1 MDLHSSLREI
11 KGVGEKTEQ
20 LFQKI
25 GVYTLGDI
33 LLHFPRTYQ
42 EYPQPDDPNEENIG
56 QITAVCGFLRTPA
69 IFRRGKRMD
78 ITLASLFCKDQVV
91 ECVWFRMPYI
101 AKQLQVGQPYIF
113 YGRLLQEKHGY
124 KMEQPAIFTPEKYL
138 TLRDT
143 LQPIYSLTK
152 GMTQQ
157 MVRKLTLA
165 ACDSLAEYSEEN
177 LPDFVEQREGFPS
190 YMQAIRQVHFPTHF
204 EALAEGRRRLV
215 YQEFFY
221 FILHSRILEAGTT
234 GIENSWHFAKTALT
248 DDTIQKLPYTL
259 TKGQMDT
266 LSQIRSD
273 LQGPYVSQRLVQGDV
288 GSGKTIVAFL
298 AMLDVVAS
306 GYQAAIMAPTEVLAM
321 QHAASFRGMCAE
333 YGLPYQ
339 VVCLTGSMTASQKQK
354 TYEIIATTPQIFV
367 VGTHALIQ
375 EKVHYLNLALV
386 VTDEQHRF
394 GVKQR
399 ESLSKKGTTPHMLVM
414 SATPIPRTLAMIL
427 YGNMQISTI
436 RELPADRIPI
446 KTCVI
451 KEDLRQKAYEM
462 IGRELADGHQAYIIC
477 PLVEASDQTE
487 AENVIDYLD
496 RIRPIFGEQI
506 SIATLHGKMPP
517 KEKNTIMQDFTEGK
531 TQILVSTTVVEVG
544 VNVPNATLIMIEDA
558 NRFGLAQLHQ
568 LRGRVGRGKWQSYCI
583 LMDKSKGKKKTD
595 RLEVMHKSNDGFFI
609 AQEDLRLRG
618 PGDFFGIRQS
628 GELGFRLADIIGDAD
643 LLQKAS
649 QDVADLLR
657 EDECLENHPAIRKN
671 LSSFA
676 SDNNMIL

>member
-42 EYPQPDDPNEENIG
+42 EYPQLDDPNEENIG

-165 ACDSLAEYSEEN
+165 ACDSLAGYSEEN

-321 QHAASFRGMCAE
+321 QHAASFRRMCAD

-399 ESLSKKGTTPHMLVM
+399 ESLSKKGMTPHMLVM

-427 YGNMQISTI
+427 YGNMQISAI

-487 AENVIDYLD
+487 AENVTDYLD

-506 SIATLHGKMPP
+506 SIAALHGKMPP
-517 KEKNTIMQDFTEGK
+517 KEKNTIMQDFAEGK

-657 EDECLENHPAIRKN
+657 EDECLENHPAIRNN

>member
-1 MDLHSSLREI
+1 
-11 KGVGEKTEQ
+11 
-20 LFQKI
+20 
-25 GVYTLGDI
+25 
-33 LLHFPRTYQ
+33 
-42 EYPQPDDPNEENIG
+42 
-56 QITAVCGFLRTPA
+56 
-69 IFRRGKRMD
+69 
-78 ITLASLFCKDQVV
+78 
-91 ECVWFRMPYI
+91 
-101 AKQLQVGQPYIF
+101 
-113 YGRLLQEKHGY
+113 
-124 KMEQPAIFTPEKYL
+124 
-138 TLRDT
+138 
-143 LQPIYSLTK
+143 
-152 GMTQQ
+152 MTQQ

-165 ACDSLAEYSEEN
+165 ACDSLADYSEEN

-190 YMQAIRQVHFPTHF
+190 YMQAIRQVHFPMHF

-234 GIENSWHFAKTALT
+234 GIENPWHFTETALT
-248 DDTIQKLPYTL
+248 DETIQKLPYTL

-273 LQGPYVSQRLVQGDV
+273 LQGPYVSQRLIQGDV

-321 QHAASFRGMCAE
+321 QHAAGFREMCAD

-339 VVCLTGSMTASQKQK
+339 VVCLTGSMTASQKK
-354 TYEIIATTPQIFV
+354 KAYEIIATRPQIFV

-375 EKVHYLNLALV
+375 EKVDYLNLALV

-399 ESLSKKGTTPHMLVM
+399 ESLSKKGMTPHMLVM

-427 YGNMQISTI
+427 YGNMQISAI
-436 RELPADRIPI
+436 HELPADRIPI

-462 IGRELADGHQAYIIC
+462 IGRELAGGHQAYIIC
-477 PLVEASDQTE
+477 PLVEASEQTE
-487 AENVIDYLD
+487 AENVTDYVE
-496 RIRPIFGEQI
+496 RIRPIFGAQV
-506 SIATLHGKMPP
+506 SIAALHGKMPP
-517 KEKNTIMQDFTEGK
+517 KEKNAIMQAFAEGK

-583 LMDKSKGKKKTD
+583 LMDKSKEKKMTD

-649 QDVADLLR
+649 QDVADFLK
-657 EDECLENHPAIRKN
+657 EDESLENYPAIRKN